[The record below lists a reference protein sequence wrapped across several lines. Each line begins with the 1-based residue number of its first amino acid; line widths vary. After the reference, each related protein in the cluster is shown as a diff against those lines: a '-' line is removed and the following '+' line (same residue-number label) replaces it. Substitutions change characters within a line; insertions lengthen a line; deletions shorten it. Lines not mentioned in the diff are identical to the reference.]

1 MARPKRRSPHDRP
14 EPRDAAGKVVLLAA
28 TPLLVGGAL
37 ALTLALAGAESPVG
51 KWLKSLVGGG
61 GGSSASRT
69 RAIRDGLAAYA
80 RGQQPFAAL
89 RDAIVGSAKGAVK
102 TVLGPPR
109 TARLGGGG
117 GANKPSIWRADTWY
131 YPLDRAD
138 RSAIAIRFE
147 GNVAREVEKIS
158 VPSAMID

>member
-1 MARPKRRSPHDRP
+1 MARPKRRSSHDLP
-14 EPRDAAGKVVLLAA
+14 APRDVAGKAILIAA
-28 TPLLVGGAL
+28 TPLILGGAL
-37 ALTLALAGAESPVG
+37 ALTMALAGAETPVG

-61 GGSSASRT
+61 SAGSRT
-69 RAIRDGLAAYA
+69 RAIREGLAAYA

-89 RDAIVGSAKGAVK
+89 RNAIVGSAKGAVK

-109 TARLGGGG
+109 TARLGSTP
-117 GANKPSIWRADTWY
+117 NKLSIWRADTWY

-147 GNVAREVEKIS
+147 GNVAREVERIS
-158 VPSAMID
+158 VPTAMID

>member
-1 MARPKRRSPHDRP
+1 MARPKRRSSHDRP
-14 EPRDAAGKVVLLAA
+14 APRDAAGRAILIAA
-28 TPLLVGGAL
+28 TPLILGGAL
-37 ALTLALAGAESPVG
+37 ALTMALAGAETPVG
-51 KWLKSLVGGG
+51 KWLKSLVGGASG
-61 GGSSASRT
+61 GGRT

-89 RDAIVGSAKGAVK
+89 RNAIVGSAKGAVK

-109 TARLGGGG
+109 TARLGGT
-117 GANKPSIWRADTWY
+117 ASKPSIWRSDTWY

-158 VPSAMID
+158 VPTAMID

>member
-1 MARPKRRSPHDRP
+1 MARPKRRSSQRKSSR
-14 EPRDAAGKVVLLAA
+14 RDPAGKVVLLAA
-28 TPLLVGGAL
+28 TPLLVGGAV
-37 ALTLALAGAESPVG
+37 ALTVALAAADSPLG
-51 KWLKSLVGGG
+51 KWLKSFLGVSE
-61 GGSSASRT
+61 GGSGHRT
-69 RAIRDGLAAYA
+69 RAIRERLAGYA
-80 RGQQPFAAL
+80 RGEQPFIAL
-89 RDAIVGSAKGAVK
+89 RDAIVGSAKGCVK

-109 TARLGGGG
+109 TARLGR

-158 VPSAMID
+158 VPTAMIE